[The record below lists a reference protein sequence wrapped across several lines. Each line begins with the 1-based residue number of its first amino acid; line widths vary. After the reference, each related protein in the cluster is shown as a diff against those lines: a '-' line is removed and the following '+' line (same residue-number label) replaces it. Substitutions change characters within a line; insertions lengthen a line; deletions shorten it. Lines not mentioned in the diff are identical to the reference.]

1 VAIVSRNINELKD
14 TLVNIESE
22 ARERGLRINENKIKY
37 MEVTGAA
44 SNSDHLRCGK
54 YEFKHVKEF
63 TYLGSQLNQT
73 NSTSSE
79 IQARVLSGNRCYYAY
94 GKLMKSRALNR
105 SSKLNVYKRLIRS
118 IVTYGS
124 EAWTLTNRD
133 EQYLR
138 IFERR
143 ILRKIFGPVQNEDGF
158 WRIGKNY
165 ELNDLI
171 KNADIVRFLK
181 SKRMAS
187 LGHVMRM
194 EGKRIPKRVLEWK
207 PKGRRNR
214 GRPRK
219 RWLEDIEEDLEI
231 MGIRGWKNLCQER
244 EEWKK
249 ITEKAKPRSGL

>member
-1 VAIVSRNINELKD
+1 VGRNKNALKD

-22 ARERGLRINENKIKY
+22 ARRRGLQINENKTKY
-37 MEVTGAA
+37 MEVTRIA
-44 SNSDHLRCGK
+44 SNSDHLHCGK
-54 YEFKHVKEF
+54 YEFEHVKEF

-79 IQARVLSGNRCYYAY
+79 IQARILSRNCCYYAY
-94 GKLMKSRALNR
+94 GKLMKSRALIR
-105 SSKLNVYKRLIRS
+105 SSKLKIYKSLIRP
-118 IVTYGS
+118 IVSYGCK
-124 EAWTLTNRD
+124 AWTLTNRD

-138 IFERR
+138 IFEHR

-158 WRIGKNY
+158 WRMRMNY

-171 KNADIVRFLK
+171 KNADIVRSVK
-181 SKRMAS
+181 SERMAW

-207 PKGRRNR
+207 PTGKRNR

-219 RWLEDIEEDLEI
+219 RWIEDIEED
-231 MGIRGWKNLCQER
+231 
-244 EEWKK
+244 
-249 ITEKAKPRSGL
+249 T